1 MCKKWANHLYVSLL
15 LQLQQF
21 AWRVKKIKNWIS
33 VRKCLQLVLS
43 GLVYNAIAGISG
55 DTVTINAFKA
65 TTKPMVNIDAF
76 SYVSDDVDSKE
87 FKFNLNTSEMLW
99 LNQIKAA
106 AGYSP
111 SNTLYLLPIS
121 RFDICVD
128 ATDKTAGMGMKVQ
141 DAKFEDSSS
150 SSNTIHAYVQVY
162 GNGAASLGTREM
174 IFSYDDGTHP
184 GLNSSNIKRLTIANA
199 GALPT
204 GSTLYSQLSTTS
216 EFGSNASL
224 TSITDIVNNSNS
236 FTKLDHFHVPSHA
249 GYTYTK
255 NTATYSGTQFHYDKT
270 NFTAGCGAGNT
281 GMVSIVVFVSINDI
295 LQVPAGNYDATISLG
310 FGE

>member
-15 LQLQQF
+15 LQLQLF

-33 VRKCLQLVLS
+33 IRRCLQLVLS

-55 DTVTINAFKA
+55 NTVTINAFKA

-76 SYVSDDVDSKE
+76 SYVSDNQDGKE

-128 ATDKTAGMGMKVQ
+128 ATDKAAGMGMKVQ
-141 DAKFEDSSS
+141 NAKFEDGSG
-150 SSNTIHAYVQVY
+150 NTIHAYVQVY
-162 GNGAASLGTREM
+162 GNGAASAGTQEM
-174 IFSYDDGTHP
+174 IFSFDDGTHP
-184 GLNSSNIKRLTIANA
+184 GLTSDNIKRLIIASA

-216 EFGSNASL
+216 EFGSNAPL

-249 GYTYTK
+249 GYTYAKT
-255 NTATYSGTQFHYDKT
+255 TATYSGTQFHYDKT
-270 NFTAGCGAGNT
+270 NFTGGCGSINAGK
-281 GMVSIVVFVSINDI
+281 VSIVVFVSINDI